1 MSISQTLQ
9 PFQFVETSMADSLC
23 HSGSIE
29 LKHPPFDQ
37 LHHLH
42 QIICNGRRVYPQ
54 MNSKIE
60 KGFFYSDNKWTCY
73 RRNYISVQCSYTITP
88 FIPNANLYLDKG
100 AGKGYNQILA
110 MGVSLSAAVDQLNG
124 KPVELIQHTP
134 KRDKGPQSSVQIE
147 RLPPTPPTKPD
158 LLHFSIYHGNHNA
171 SMPCLPL
178 QYDNDELIATGNYT
192 TNYHKTFDRIQFKS
206 ATANNGK
213 RRAAQQYYHIIVE
226 LWADI
231 RQAHDPE
238 AVWVKIAQNVSA
250 PMVVRGRSPSHY
262 QSDGPHGNLCSA
274 FEQNYRSGTSDEPQR
289 LLGTRHCRVSDE
301 IAAMLTDGYY
311 AAGCSNMSIMPSLKD
326 STFLMNGQSQNV
338 TAASGSS
345 ESKASPAAM
354 NTVPVIE
361 KYQYYPNT
369 IFSSEVGAVRV
380 GPASYDRRIKED
392 TAPNLAANN
401 TWQFEGCMQLR
412 TTDTSRGYYPNLNSE
427 N

>member
-1 MSISQTLQ
+1 MSISQSMQ
-9 PFQFVETSMADSLC
+9 PFQSVETSMSDSLYQ
-23 HSGSIE
+23 SGNSE
-29 LKHPPFDQ
+29 LKYPPFDQ

-88 FIPNANLYLDKG
+88 FIPNANLYLDRG
-100 AGKGYNQILA
+100 AGNGYNQILA

-124 KPVELIQHTP
+124 KPVELVQHTP

-147 RLPPTPPTKPD
+147 KLPPSPPTKPD
-158 LLHFSIYHGNHNA
+158 LLHFSIYNGNNNT
-171 SMPCLPL
+171 SMPHLPL
-178 QYDNDELIATGNYT
+178 QNDDDETLTTGNYA

-226 LWADI
+226 LWADV
-231 RQAHDPE
+231 RRAHDPE
-238 AVWVKIAQNVSA
+238 AVWVKIAQNISA

-262 QSDGPHGNLCSA
+262 QSDGPNGTLGNA
-274 FEQNYRSGTSDEPQR
+274 FEQSYRSGTSNETQR

-301 IAAMLTDGYY
+301 IATMLSNGYY
-311 AAGCSNMSIMPSLKD
+311 NAGCTNLSAMPSLKGSHFD
-326 STFLMNGQSQNV
+326 LEGQSERIASV
-338 TAASGSS
+338 SGSS
-345 ESKASPAAM
+345 GSESSSAALGPA
-354 NTVPVIE
+354 PLIE

-369 IFSSEVGAVRV
+369 IFSSDAGTIRFA
-380 GPASYDRRIKED
+380 PAAYDRRVKEEVSSS
-392 TAPNLAANN
+392 LATNN
-401 TWQFEGCMQLR
+401 MWQFDGCVQLR
-412 TTDTSRGYYPNLNSE
+412 TTDTSRGYYPNLSNGG
-427 N
+427 